1 MVLETLFGG
10 RTAAQVLM
18 YLQNYEEGYA
28 GGIAKT
34 YGIPLSMVQ
43 RQLKKFESVDI
54 LVSRA
59 VGNTRLFTWNP
70 RNPTVAPLRALLADS
85 FKYVAKDDIKR
96 YYRQRR
102 RPRRSNKPL
111 P

>member
-10 RTAAQVLM
+10 RTAARTLM

-34 YGIPLSMVQ
+34 FGIPLSMVQ
-43 RQLKKFESVDI
+43 KQLKKFERGDI
-54 LVSRA
+54 LTSRP
-59 VGNTRLFTWNP
+59 VGNARMFTWNP

-85 FKYVAKDDIKR
+85 FKYVPPDEIER
-96 YYRQRR
+96 FYRERR
-102 RPRRSNKPL
+102 RPRRTGKPA
-111 P
+111 